1 MKISSKCTQRTL
13 LITLAALGVALLVQA
28 AVKAAENAPPAKTR
42 VGVYDSRAVALAYGR
57 SPMFQAKANKLYA
70 DAKQAK
76 AAGDKERLA
85 QLEKEGPALQDRMHR
100 QVFGDAPID
109 DVLESIKDA
118 LPEIQKKANVQKLA
132 PKAPADPGVEVVDV
146 TPLLVEQ
153 FHPTEKTLKMIE
165 EMKKHPPLSPDKFPM
180 KH

>member
-1 MKISSKCTQRTL
+1 MKTNSKCLRRAFL
-13 LITLAALGVALLVQA
+13 FTLAALCVAMISQA
-28 AVKAAENAPPAKTR
+28 AMNAADNATPAKTR

-57 SPMFQAKANKLYA
+57 SKMFQEKANKLFA

-85 QLEKEGPALQDRMHR
+85 QLQKEGPALQDKMHR

-109 DVLESIKDA
+109 DVLETIKDA
-118 LPEIQKKANVQKLA
+118 LPEIQKKAGVQTLA
-132 PKAPADPGVEVVDV
+132 PKAPAGPGVEVVDV

-153 FHPTEKTLKMIE
+153 FHPTKQTLKMIE
-165 EMKKHPPLSPDKFPM
+165 DLKKHPPLSPDKFPI
-180 KH
+180 KD